1 MNNHTLTI
9 EELIG
14 SLTEQL
20 FFLDASLTLFS
31 KNDLIIKYDNK
42 QIGTSFLA
50 EIRTEVEAKRIG
62 IIIRLLLHHTKNS
75 KSLLNQLGVQDKI
88 NFLDTS
94 GARGKLHSM
103 TGMKGVRNVD
113 SNQFLALVAKIN
125 TDGSLLAVPLFKQ
138 HQPEWYNAYK
148 RVDFRT
154 WWEMEVIA
162 YNNHSLSRKDL
173 VLFITDK
180 DGGAHVDSSIDLK
193 YYSTKKSSLMLNIME
208 VDTPLEQ
215 NIIYASVAQIGWELI
230 NSIDKELI
238 VIS

>member
-9 EELIG
+9 EELID
-14 SLTEQL
+14 SLAEQL
-20 FFLDASLTLFS
+20 SFLDASLTLFS

-42 QIGTSFLA
+42 QIGNPFLA
-50 EIRTEVEAKRIG
+50 EIKTEVEAKRIG

-88 NFLDTS
+88 DFLDTS
-94 GARGKLHSM
+94 GPRGKLHSM
-103 TGMKGVRNVD
+103 TNMKEVRNID
-113 SNQFLALVAKIN
+113 PNQFLALVAKIN
-125 TDGSLLAVPLFKQ
+125 TDCSLLAVPLFKQ

-180 DGGAHVDSSIDLK
+180 DGGAHVDNSIDLK
-193 YYSTKKSSLMLNIME
+193 YYNTKKSSLMLNIMG

-238 VIS
+238 ARY